1 MFGFKRVKI
10 MKINS
15 FKFSYSVGY
24 AMYAN
29 EEYTL
34 KNEEGKYIATVKK
47 RGIPEENATIIEV
60 DESFEQRLEELL
72 KEYNVSLWDGFNKA
86 DKHVLDGNTFDL
98 SIRMEED
105 NHISASG
112 YMKWPKNY
120 KEFKKTVVELFDGLV
135 TQII

>member
-29 EEYTL
+29 EVYTL
-34 KNEEGKYIATVKK
+34 KNEGDKYIATVKK
-47 RGIPEENATIIEV
+47 RGIPEENATKKEV
-60 DESFEQRLEELL
+60 DESFEQRIEELL
-72 KEYNVSLWDGFNKA
+72 KEYDVSSWDGFNKA

-98 SIRMEED
+98 SIRMDEN

-112 YMKWPKNY
+112 YMKWPKKY
-120 KEFKKTVVELFDGLV
+120 KEFKMAVVEMFDELV
-135 TQII
+135 TQE

>member
-34 KNEEGKYIATVKK
+34 KNEGDKYIATVKK
-47 RGIPEENATIIEV
+47 RGIPEENATKKEV
-60 DESFEQRLEELL
+60 DESFEQKLEELL
-72 KEYNVSLWDGFNKA
+72 KGYNVSAWDGFNKA

-98 SIRMEED
+98 SIRMDEN

-112 YMKWPKNY
+112 YMKWPKKY
-120 KEFKKTVVELFDGLV
+120 KEFKMAVVEMFDELV
-135 TQII
+135 TQE